1 MPDEDPPEGSPED
14 SGILEPDT
22 SPAFQC
28 PDCLKIFTR
37 KSSLNRHMNS
47 ACTEILKPEIFTSP
61 RIILPCVSKLTVNP
75 ELETLLSTVQSDY
88 ARWRLSQVLGVPQ
101 STSFPVLFSYRFNN
115 SRSSVLS
122 SICPTSDPYTTLYN
136 ILIDAKQNYE
146 VYEISIDKNL
156 VVVHSDG
163 SEQNVSKWLKPT
175 RLNPRSNRPIFKVEE
190 TASSLIYRL
199 SEPGIDPDLEDSIL
213 EDSLQKLSLVD
224 DQLEVNTSLNIENF
238 SPM

>member
-1 MPDEDPPEGSPED
+1 M
-14 SGILEPDT
+14 
-22 SPAFQC
+22 
-28 PDCLKIFTR
+28 
-37 KSSLNRHMNS
+37 
-47 ACTEILKPEIFTSP
+47 
-61 RIILPCVSKLTVNP
+61 
-75 ELETLLSTVQSDY
+75 
-88 ARWRLSQVLGVPQ
+88 
-101 STSFPVLFSYRFNN
+101 
-115 SRSSVLS
+115 
-122 SICPTSDPYTTLYN
+122 
-136 ILIDAKQNYE
+136 
-146 VYEISIDKNL
+146 
-156 VVVHSDG
+156 VHSDR